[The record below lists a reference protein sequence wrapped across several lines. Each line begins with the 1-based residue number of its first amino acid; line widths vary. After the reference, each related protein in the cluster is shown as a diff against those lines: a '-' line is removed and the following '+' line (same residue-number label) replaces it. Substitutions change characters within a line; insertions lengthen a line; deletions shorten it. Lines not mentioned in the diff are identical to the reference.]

1 VPPNWF
7 SVHVGMGLRPSGEAL
22 GLLDA
27 GNSST
32 HRMANMRVI
41 FHSAGADSVAAS
53 EQHARWLQAVWRA
66 RQGDQAVPIAGFIKM
81 PGNKIV
87 RDKPEQEERRLG
99 QAFAP
104 GSHFTLIPDRMN
116 PMAGLH
122 DEFD

>member
-1 VPPNWF
+1 
-7 SVHVGMGLRPSGEAL
+7 MLA
-22 GLLDA
+22 A

-32 HRMANMRVI
+32 HRMTNVRVL

-66 RQGDQAVPIAGFIKM
+66 RQGDQAVTIAGFIKM

-87 RDKPEQEERRLG
+87 RDKLEQEKRRLG
-99 QAFAP
+99 EAFSP
-104 GSHFTLIPDRMN
+104 GSHSTLIPDRMN
-116 PMAGLH
+116 PMAGLN